1 MIPRDRLERLP
12 IPWPGMEDYLVD
24 SEGQVWRK
32 GGAKG
37 GKDRPLR
44 GEAQSK
50 AVRAW
55 SGIFGRSERVPL
67 ERMPGAWQFV
77 KHTLST
83 RTSERLVAWSK
94 HDAAAESTLDYIRG
108 ELQGMARQ
116 SRWNAPEES
125 AARRYGSDWLAPH
138 WFVIRTEGAQ
148 HEPWLILGP
157 LLFASIRSRKP

>member
-1 MIPRDRLERLP
+1 MIPRDKLERLP
-12 IPWPGMEDYLVD
+12 IPVPGLEEYLVD
-24 SEGQVWRK
+24 SEGQVWRR

-55 SGIFGRSERVPL
+55 SGIFDRVNRVPL

-77 KHTLST
+77 KSTLST
-83 RTSERLVAWSK
+83 YANERLVAWNIHNSSG
-94 HDAAAESTLDYIRG
+94 DSTLDYIRG
-108 ELQGMARQ
+108 ELKGMARQ
-116 SRWNAPEES
+116 SPWNPSEES
-125 AARRYGSDWLAPH
+125 AARGAGSDWLAPH
-138 WFVIRTEGAQ
+138 WFVIRLDGAQ

-157 LLFASIRSRKP
+157 LLFASIRARMP